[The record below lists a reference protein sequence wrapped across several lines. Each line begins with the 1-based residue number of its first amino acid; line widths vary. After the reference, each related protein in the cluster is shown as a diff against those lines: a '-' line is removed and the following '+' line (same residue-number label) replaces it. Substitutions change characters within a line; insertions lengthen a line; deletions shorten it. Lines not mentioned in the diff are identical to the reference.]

1 LPMVGIVARIP
12 LVHMLVQTINP
23 VGGGREINDL
33 LLGNGMRN
41 KLGNWMT
48 DEHVGLFDVTPEI
61 VPDVILGRSVNGNE
75 VTSDLDVRSVE
86 DRAIRGEPLDHRDK
100 PRHLGI
106 INENDVGTALLWGP
120 EWAALRE
127 PVSLS
132 IVFNPV
138 GDGALLCIRD
148 ALVGVTDT
156 LENVVLVLGDSE
168 NARSWF
174 GNIPSHIYSHEATE
188 TDEGVTHDSVYY

>member
-1 LPMVGIVARIP
+1 
-12 LVHMLVQTINP
+12 MLVQTINP

-174 GNIPSHIYSHEATE
+174 GN
-188 TDEGVTHDSVYY
+188 